1 MNELQ
6 EIDVYISPNGTIK
19 VEIRGAKGKKCL
31 RLTKEMEGLLGGQIL
46 DRTLTDEYN
55 QEQEQSQTDWLRVEN

>member
-6 EIDVYISPNGTIK
+6 EIDVYISPNGSIK

-31 RLTKEMEGLLGGQIL
+31 SLTKEMEELLCEQIL

-55 QEQEQSQTDWLRVEN
+55 QDQHVSQTDRIRVQN

>member
-31 RLTKEMEGLLGGQIL
+31 SLTKEMEGLLGGQIL

-55 QEQEQSQTDWLRVEN
+55 QEQEVSQTDLIRVEN